1 MATTY
6 PQCDAQQARPTILSE
21 PAPKEVKRSALERAA
36 ERWFGPNRKASPIAL
51 GILWLT
57 NI

>member
-21 PAPKEVKRSALERAA
+21 QAQPIKRSALERAA
-36 ERWFGPNRKASPIAL
+36 ERWFGPKRKAAPIAL